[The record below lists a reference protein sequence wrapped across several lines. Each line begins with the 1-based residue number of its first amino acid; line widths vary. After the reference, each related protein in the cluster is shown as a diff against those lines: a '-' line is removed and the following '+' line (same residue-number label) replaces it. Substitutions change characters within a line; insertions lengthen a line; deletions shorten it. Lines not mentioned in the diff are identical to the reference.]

1 MATAAITNKAVFQ
14 QKAGQKQQ
22 NSSIKERFPN
32 YLRAYGAQTV
42 YGLLA
47 LNRNTD
53 AYRNYSILN
62 GGR

>member
-1 MATAAITNKAVFQ
+1 MATAAITNKTVFQ
-14 QKAGQKQQ
+14 AKAEQK

-53 AYRNYSILN
+53 AYRNFSILN